1 MLLYAQ
7 TSATPFLRA
16 HQSTNEA
23 QPKHVLQA
31 AEHAFDCDVD
41 DCQPVG
47 MPAWEA
53 MPAVLKRIS
62 LAFMQ
67 PLSDDNAF
75 GGDLASAY
83 SNLSRALVEDPP
95 NLLRVWFV
103 CVYVLG
109 LMKRLVFRDCD
120 NSLRENDWCC
130 RKHGTLA
137 T

>member
-1 MLLYAQ
+1 MIDGFGTLPQVDKLEPPKVLLHAQ

-16 HQSTNEA
+16 HQTTNEA

-47 MPAWEA
+47 IPAWEA

-62 LAFMQ
+62 LAFLQ

-75 GGDLASAY
+75 GGDLARAY

-95 NLLRVWFV
+95 NLLRVRSV
-103 CVYVLG
+103 CLWVLQRF
-109 LMKRLVFRDCD
+109 MKLLVFGC
-120 NSLRENDWCC
+120 
-130 RKHGTLA
+130 
-137 T
+137 